1 MPLSLWQFVTAA
13 LETNIGMWER
23 LDWTWRVYASSN
35 GENKSPGFAGSPSL
49 LGGVEN
55 MFA

>member
-13 LETNIGMWER
+13 LETNTGMWER

-49 LGGVEN
+49 LGEVEN